1 MKNITIGLE
10 INKDHSKES
19 LDYAKKLIEKYQ
31 LNDFS
36 YYYPNEISG
45 GMKQRVAL
53 IRTLVLKPDLLLLD
67 EPFSALDA
75 QTRLSVQE
83 DVYNIIKEESK
94 SALIVT
100 HDISEALALSDR
112 IIILSSR
119 PTKIKNILPVEF
131 KELKP
136 MERRSHPHFS
146 KYYQELCKEL
156 NIFNQD

>member
-1 MKNITIGLE
+1 
-10 INKDHSKES
+10 
-19 LDYAKKLIEKYQ
+19 
-31 LNDFS
+31 
-36 YYYPNEISG
+36 
-45 GMKQRVAL
+45 MKQRVAL
-53 IRTLVLKPDLLLLD
+53 IRTLELKPDLLLLD

-136 MERRSHPHFS
+136 MERRSHPQFS